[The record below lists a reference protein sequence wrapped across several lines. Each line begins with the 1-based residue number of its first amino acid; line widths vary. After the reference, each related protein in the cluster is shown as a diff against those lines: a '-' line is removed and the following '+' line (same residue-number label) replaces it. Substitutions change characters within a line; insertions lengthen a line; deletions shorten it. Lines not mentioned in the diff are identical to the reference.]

1 LDAALSSF
9 DQAIALNDDD
19 GVAWY
24 SRAKICGELGR
35 VDQALAAY
43 DKAIALNPGFV
54 QAHFNR
60 GVMLQQSQE
69 LDAALESYDRVI
81 AIKPDHAEAHANK
94 AFALY
99 LLKRFDAAL
108 ASYDKAIAMRPDHAT
123 AYLHRGNAL
132 KETNQLEAALAS
144 YDQAIAIKPDY
155 AEVYSNR
162 GSVLFDL
169 HRIDASL
176 ASFDRAI
183 AIKPGYAEA
192 YFNRASVLRV
202 IRRFEAAAADF
213 EAAAALDP
221 DIRFLPG
228 ARLEARM
235 QTCDWGEFDAGVAE
249 VATSIEGGKP
259 ASHPFAF
266 LTFSGSPKLQRRAAE
281 IWVRET
287 CPADDSLGA
296 IHPRPAHSKIRV
308 GYFSADFRNHP
319 VSFLTAGLIETH
331 DRSAFE
337 VIAFSFGP
345 DGEDDMRRRLR
356 RAFDRFIDVR
366 ERSDRQIAELARSL
380 ELDIAIDLGGFTE
393 GCRSRI
399 FALRAAPL
407 QLSYLGYLGTMG
419 APYMDYLVADSII
432 VPPEYRQHYAEKLL
446 YLPSYQAN
454 DSQRHIA
461 DRCFTR
467 DELGL
472 PDSGFVFC
480 CFNAN
485 YKIQPA
491 TFAGWMRIL
500 TQVPGSVLMLS
511 TDSATAVT
519 NLRREA
525 LRLGVDPARLVFGAR
540 LPLPE
545 YLARYRSADLFLDT
559 LPYNAGTTA
568 SDALWAGLPVLTC
581 TGESFASRVAASLLT
596 TLELP
601 DLITSTQAEY
611 ERRAIALAT
620 DAGRL
625 AQVKQRLAVRRTT
638 AVLFDTR
645 RFARH
650 LENGFRRIYERYQAG
665 LPPEHTDSG

>member
-1 LDAALSSF
+1 
-9 DQAIALNDDD
+9 
-19 GVAWY
+19 
-24 SRAKICGELGR
+24 
-35 VDQALAAY
+35 
-43 DKAIALNPGFV
+43 
-54 QAHFNR
+54 
-60 GVMLQQSQE
+60 M
-69 LDAALESYDRVI
+69 
-81 AIKPDHAEAHANK
+81 
-94 AFALY
+94 
-99 LLKRFDAAL
+99 
-108 ASYDKAIAMRPDHAT
+108 
-123 AYLHRGNAL
+123 HRGNAL
-132 KETNQLEAALAS
+132 KEINRLEAALAS

-162 GSVLFDL
+162 GAVLFDL
-169 HRIDASL
+169 NRVDASL
-176 ASFDRAI
+176 ASYDQAI
-183 AIKPGYAEA
+183 AIKPAYAEA
-192 YFNRASVLRV
+192 YFNRASVLRA
-202 IRRFEAAAADF
+202 IRQFEAAAADF
-213 EAAAALDP
+213 KAAAALDP

-228 ARLEARM
+228 AGLEARM
-235 QTCDWGEFDAGVAE
+235 QTCDWGEFNADVAL
-249 VATSIEGGKP
+249 VGASIERGEA

-266 LTFSGSPKLQRRAAE
+266 LTFSDSPQLQRKAAE

-287 CPADDSLGA
+287 CPADESLGA
-296 IHPRPAHSKIRV
+296 IPRRSRHSRIRI

-331 DRSAFE
+331 DRSGFE
-337 VIAFSFGP
+337 VTAFSFGP

-356 RAFDRFIDVR
+356 LAFDRFIDVR
-366 ERSDRQIAELARSL
+366 ERSDREIAELARSL

-419 APYMDYLVADSII
+419 APYMDYLIADPII

-454 DSQRHIA
+454 DSQRRIG

-472 PDSGFVFC
+472 PASGFVFC

-500 TQVPGSVLMLS
+500 TQVPGSVLLLS
-511 TDSATAVT
+511 TDSATVVI

-525 LRLGVDPARLVFGAR
+525 LRRGVDPARLVFGAR
-540 LPLPE
+540 LSLSE

-568 SDALWAGLPVLTC
+568 SDALWATLPVLTC

-596 TLELP
+596 ALEMP
-601 DLITSTQAEY
+601 ELITSTQAEY
-611 ERRAIALAT
+611 EQRAIDLAS
-620 DAGRL
+620 DAARL
-625 AQVKQRLAVRRTT
+625 AHLKQRLADRRLTT
-638 AVLFDTR
+638 SLFDTR
-645 RFARH
+645 RFTQY
-650 LENGFRRIYERYQAG
+650 LEHGYRRIYERYQAG
-665 LPPEHTDSG
+665 LPPEHTDSGQSS